1 MGKTIDCLIIGH
13 NEVNF
18 EKYVNNINRRG
29 TNTGAYRDLNLSFIR
44 YNKRPYHATG
54 IFNFTA
60 ADERL
65 PGKVRVPIDDGES
78 FSAAISYLGTYLHR
92 RGYTFDYVNSFKAE
106 QNQLAEKLKQ
116 QNILTIAVTTTLYIS
131 VLPLLEVMSFIKNY
145 NASAKV
151 IIGGPFI
158 ATQCRVADTGTLE
171 YLFNS
176 IGADIYVN
184 SSQGEATLV
193 RIIEALKK
201 NKSLDTIN
209 NIHYKTNGKYE
220 STPLLRENNKLSENM
235 VKWSLFSD
243 RLGEYVNLRTTIS
256 CPFSCSFC
264 GFPEHAGKYQT
275 ADPAAVEAELNQLR
289 QIRSIKCLHFIDDT
303 FNIPVNRFKNLL
315 RMMVK
320 NQYGFRWHTQ
330 LRCQFIDR
338 EGVELLKESGC
349 EGVFLGIESGNDQIL
364 ANMNKAASIK
374 DYLQGI
380 ELLKEYG
387 ILTYG
392 SFIIGFPG
400 ETYETVLDT
409 VKFIE
414 NSEIDFYRT
423 QLWYGDP
430 LTSIYRQR
438 EKYHIKGSNFE
449 WSHATMNSKEAC
461 DLIDNI
467 FLSIKKSTWLPQ
479 YGFDFTT
486 IFHLTNRG
494 ISPGKARNFIR
505 SFNQGIE
512 EKLLNPTRNE
522 VSPGVMNRVKNSL
535 IYDDVQF
542 DDMVNDR
549 QSQKIREQDIVIDFD
564 LD

>member
-1 MGKTIDCLIIGH
+1 MEKTIDCLIIGH

-18 EKYVNNINRRG
+18 EKYVNDIKNMGI
-29 TNTGAYRDLNLSFIR
+29 NTGAYRDLNLSFIR
-44 YNKRPYHATG
+44 YNERPYHPTG
-54 IFNFTA
+54 IFNFIA
-60 ADERL
+60 ASEGL
-65 PGKVRVPIDDGES
+65 PGKAAAPIQDGES
-78 FSAAISYLGTYLHR
+78 FSATVSYLGTYLDR
-92 RGYTFDYVNSFKAE
+92 RGYTFDYVNSFKAG

-131 VLPLLEVMSFIKNY
+131 VLPLLEIMSFIKKHNTT
-145 NASAKV
+145 AKV

-158 ATQCRVADTGTLE
+158 ATQCRVADEATLE

-184 SSQGEATLV
+184 SSQGEAALV
-193 RIIEALKK
+193 NIIEALKK

-209 NIHYKTNGKYE
+209 NIQYKANGRYNK
-220 STPLLRENNKLSENM
+220 TPLLRENNKLSENM
-235 VKWSLFSD
+235 VKWTLFSD

-275 ADPAAVEAELNQLR
+275 VEPAAVETELNQLR
-289 QIRSIKCLHFIDDT
+289 QIPSVKCLHFIDDT
-303 FNIPVNRFKNLL
+303 FNVPVNRFKNLL

-320 NQYGFRWHTQ
+320 NKYRFKWHSQ

-338 EGVELLKESGC
+338 DAVELLKESGC

-374 DYLQGI
+374 DYLKGI
-380 ELLKEYG
+380 ELLKKYG

-400 ETYETVLDT
+400 ETYETALDT

-423 QLWYGDP
+423 QLWYCDP
-430 LTSIYRQR
+430 LTPIYKQR
-438 EKYHIKGSNFE
+438 EKYHIKNSNFE
-449 WSHATMNSKEAC
+449 WSHATMNSKEAG

-494 ISPGKARNFIR
+494 ISLGKARNFIR
-505 SFNQGIE
+505 SFNQGLE

-522 VSPGVMNRVKNSL
+522 VSPGVMNRLKNSL

-542 DDMVNDR
+542 DEMENHR
-549 QSQKIREQDIVIDFD
+549 QIKKIQEQGIVIDFD

>member
-1 MGKTIDCLIIGH
+1 MKKTIDCLIIGH

-18 EKYVNNINRRG
+18 EKYVNDIKNMGINS
-29 TNTGAYRDLNLSFIR
+29 GAYRDLNLSFIR
-44 YNKRPYHATG
+44 YNERPYHAKE
-54 IFNFTA
+54 IFNFIA
-60 ADERL
+60 GDESL
-65 PGKVRVPIDDGES
+65 PGKVRVPISDVES
-78 FSAAISYLGTYLHR
+78 FSAAVSYLGTYLDR
-92 RGYTFDYVNSFKAE
+92 RGYTFDYVSSFKAG

-116 QNILTIAVTTTLYIS
+116 QDILTIAVTTTLYIS
-131 VLPLLEVMSFIKNY
+131 VLPLLEIMSFIKNY
-145 NASAKV
+145 NTSAKV

-158 ATQCRVADTGTLE
+158 STQCRVADEATLE

-184 SSQGEATLV
+184 SSQGEAALV
-193 RIIEALKK
+193 NIIEALKK

-209 NIHYKTNGKYE
+209 NIQYKANGRYNK
-220 STPLLRENNKLSENM
+220 TPLLRENNKLSENM
-235 VKWSLFSD
+235 VKWALFSD
-243 RLGEYVNLRTTIS
+243 RLGQYVNLRTSIS

-275 ADPAAVEAELNQLR
+275 VEPAAVETELNQLR
-289 QIRSIKCLHFIDDT
+289 QIPSVKCLHFIDDT
-303 FNIPVNRFKNLL
+303 FNAPVNRFKSIL

-320 NQYGFRWHTQ
+320 NQYQFKWHSQ
-330 LRCQFIDR
+330 LRCQFIDKDS
-338 EGVELLKESGC
+338 VELLKESGC
-349 EGVFLGIESGNDQIL
+349 EGIFLGIESGNDQIL

-374 DYLQGI
+374 DYLKGI
-380 ELLKEYG
+380 ELLKKYG

-423 QLWYGDP
+423 QLWYCDP
-430 LTSIYRQR
+430 LTPIYKQR
-438 EKYHIKGSNFE
+438 EKDHIKGSNFE

-467 FLSIKKSTWLPQ
+467 FLSVKKSTWLPQ

-486 IFHLTNRG
+486 IFYLTNRG

-505 SFNQGIE
+505 SFNQGLE
-512 EKLLNPTRNE
+512 EKLLNPNRNE
-522 VSPGVMNRVKNSL
+522 VSAEVMNRLKNSL
-535 IYDDVQF
+535 IYEDIPLDHIE
-542 DDMVNDR
+542 NH
-549 QSQKIREQDIVIDFD
+549 SQNKKIPKEDIVIDFD